1 MRKGSLMTVSL
12 TQDTEIQ
19 APDKRPGSAWGNH
32 PPIKFWFLWSHKQL
46 IRRGSLMSWIILLT
60 LGKCGLTGVLWST
73 AICSRLQICAVCDGK
88 WLCEAPG
95 GFARGYTEEQ
105 TLSGDNAVHT
115 TRVFCTPTWKVQT
128 SKANSSPLGSSAH
141 CHSRRTRAH
150 TLTCTHTP
158 FHSDRISLFTVQCGD
173 SPGATQS
180 W

>member
-1 MRKGSLMTVSL
+1 MTVSL

-115 TRVFCTPTWKVQT
+115 TGVFCTPTWKVQT